1 MVSAAAAPSLMVN
14 TGKQMLRRAISENEM
29 TDEGETA
36 EETLLELAINLSVLK
51 ALTAEDTEEW
61 MNDDE
66 QQEMTKDVI
75 INLVRKQKEESE
87 EEEDEVCTE
96 VVKNVTHGR
105 SKCYRDSSEV
115 C

>member
-1 MVSAAAAPSLMVN
+1 MVN

-51 ALTAEDTEEW
+51 AVTIEDTEEW

-66 QQEMTKDVI
+66 QQEMTND
-75 INLVRKQKEESE
+75 LVSKQKEESE